1 MRNPLD
7 SPPPYLPKLRVG
19 VVAVVISACL
29 GLLIA
34 RLWVLQVIEG
44 QTYANRLRNQT
55 TIALRLDGARGPILD
70 RNGIALAENR
80 ATYEIDLY
88 LDQLVRDYPKRHR
101 GRVPRIQVERR
112 MGGATLL
119 RKEPDIYRV
128 VMTDLIPI
136 ANALHLEVKLDPKE
150 LQRHYFTSPNVPF
163 RFASELSYVTVA
175 RFAEQN
181 LGVPG
186 IDVAV
191 RPVRHYN
198 FGAFA
203 SHILGYVGPPGE
215 KERLG
220 PDGYDLETM
229 GRIGVER
236 LMDGQLQ
243 GKPGGRILRVNY
255 RGYIVAEEG
264 YTNPNLGASV
274 YLTLDARIQAIVQE
288 ALRTVGRGAA
298 IVMDP
303 NTGDILS
310 MASVPDFDPNGFVP
324 KISQEDWKK
333 LTSDPTRP
341 LLNRSVSAYSPGST
355 FKVLISLA
363 ALKYGAIT
371 LQTQIFSPAAIDI
384 GGHLFHDWT
393 KTGRGNITLDEALQ
407 YSCNTFFYQ
416 LGIRT
421 GIKHLDEMA
430 ELCGFGQPTGL
441 SYLGESPGILPG
453 PAWMKAQHP
462 LERWTTAHT
471 ANLSIGQGFL
481 EVTPLQM
488 VLLMGAVANG
498 GTLLYP
504 RLIVGVSD
512 SQGRQL
518 ASIPP
523 RPRADLGLRPQDL
536 NAIRK
541 GLLAVVESGTGHSV
555 AIPGIAIAGKT
566 GSAQAKRRWHGKLY
580 NDTRAW
586 FIGFAPYEHPKYVV
600 CVMVEGGIGGG
611 ATAGPI
617 VHKIMEGILALERD
631 GSAPQL
637 VYFNPAQGN
646 FNGLTEIQPKVD
658 TPAPVRPS
666 VPVHE
671 EEDSRDNSSA
681 DEG

>member
-1 MRNPLD
+1 MDPLT
-7 SPPPYLPKLRVG
+7 SRPSYLPKLRVG
-19 VVAVVISACL
+19 IVAVAITACL

-34 RLWVLQVIEG
+34 RLWVLQVVEG
-44 QTYANRLRNQT
+44 QTYASRLRNQT

-112 MGGATLL
+112 MGGATLV

-150 LQRHYFTSPNVPF
+150 LQRHYFTSPTVPY

-220 PDGYDLETM
+220 PDGNDLETI

-264 YTNPNLGASV
+264 YTNPGLGASV

-288 ALRTVGRGAA
+288 ALRDVGRGAA

-303 NTGDILS
+303 NTGDILA
-310 MASVPDFDPNGFVP
+310 MASVPDFDPNGFIP
-324 KISQEDWKK
+324 KISQEDWKR

-341 LLNRSVSAYSPGST
+341 LLNRSVAAYAPGST
-355 FKVLISLA
+355 FKVLVSLA

-371 LQTQIFSPAAIDI
+371 PSTQIYSPAAVDI

-393 KTGRGNITLDEALQ
+393 KTGRGNITLAEALQ

-416 LGIRT
+416 VGIRT

-430 ELCGFGQPTGL
+430 SLCGFGEPTGL
-441 SYLGESPGILPG
+441 PYLGEASGILPG
-453 PAWMKAQHP
+453 PAWMKVHHP

-488 VLLMGAVANG
+488 VLLMSSVANG

-504 RLIVGVSD
+504 RLVVGVSD
-512 SQGRQL
+512 DHGRQI
-518 ASIPP
+518 ASIPS
-523 RPRADLGLRPQDL
+523 RPRADLGVRREDL
-536 NAIRK
+536 DAIRK
-541 GLLAVVESGTGHSV
+541 GLLAVVENGTGHSV

-566 GSAQAKRRWHGKLY
+566 GSAQAKRKWNGKLY

-586 FIGFAPYEHPKYVV
+586 FIGFAPYDHPRYAFG
-600 CVMVEGGIGGG
+600 VMVEGGIGGG

-617 VHKIMEGILALERD
+617 AHKIVEGILAMERS
-631 GSAPQL
+631 GASPQL
-637 VYFNPAQGN
+637 VYFTPAKGN
-646 FNGLTEIQPKVD
+646 FNGLSEIQPKTD
-658 TPAPVRPS
+658 TAQPAARPAIPVR
-666 VPVHE
+666 E
-671 EEDSRDNSSA
+671 EEDSQDSASS
-681 DEG
+681 DQG

>member
-1 MRNPLD
+1 MRDPL
-7 SPPPYLPKLRVG
+7 SAHPPYLAKLRVF
-19 VVAVVISACL
+19 VAGAIITGCL
-29 GLLIA
+29 GFLIS
-34 RLWVLQVIEG
+34 RLWVLQVVEG
-44 QTYANRLRNQT
+44 QTYASRLRNQT

-101 GRVPRIQVERR
+101 GKVPRIQVERR

-119 RKEPDIYRV
+119 RKEPDIHRV

-150 LQRHYFTSPNVPF
+150 LQRHYFTSPNVPY
-163 RFASELSYVTVA
+163 RFASELNYATVA

-215 KERLG
+215 KERIG
-220 PDGYDLETM
+220 PDGNDLETI

-255 RGYIVAEEG
+255 RGYIVSEEG
-264 YTNPNLGASV
+264 YTSPNLGASV

-288 ALRTVGRGAA
+288 ALRDVGRGAA

-303 NTGDILS
+303 NSGDILA
-310 MASVPDFDPNGFVP
+310 MASVPDVDPNEFIP
-324 KISQEDWKK
+324 KIGQDDWKR

-341 LLNRSVSAYSPGST
+341 LLNRSVAAYAPGST
-355 FKVLISLA
+355 FKVLVSLA

-371 LQTQIFSPAAIDI
+371 PKTQIFSPAAIDV

-393 KTGRGNITLDEALQ
+393 KTGRGNIALDEALQ

-416 LGIRT
+416 VGIRT

-430 ELCGFGQPTGL
+430 ALCGFGEATGL
-441 SYLGESPGILPG
+441 PYLGEASGILPG
-453 PAWMKAQHP
+453 PEWMKIHHP

-488 VLLMGAVANG
+488 VLLMSAVANG

-504 RLIVGVSD
+504 RLIVGVTD
-512 SQGRQL
+512 AQGHQI

-523 RPRADLGLRPQDL
+523 RPRADLGVRTEDL

-555 AIPGIAIAGKT
+555 ATPGITVAGKT
-566 GSAQAKRRWHGKLY
+566 GSAQAKRRWNGKLY

-586 FIGFAPYEHPKYVV
+586 FIGFAPFDRPKYAFG
-600 CVMVEGGIGGG
+600 VMVEGGIGGG

-617 VHKIMEGILALERD
+617 VHKIVEGILAMERS
-631 GSAPQL
+631 GASPQL
-637 VYFNPAQGN
+637 VYFTPAKGN
-646 FNGLTEIQPKVD
+646 FNGLTEIQPKTD
-658 TPAPVRPS
+658 TAQPVRPAT
-666 VPVHE
+666 PVRE
-671 EEDSRDNSSA
+671 EEDAQDNSSS
-681 DEG
+681 DQG

>member
-1 MRNPLD
+1 MRDAPS
-7 SPPPYLPKLRVG
+7 SPPPYMAKLRVG
-19 VVAVVISACL
+19 IVALGITACL

-34 RLWVLQVIEG
+34 RLWVIQVVEG
-44 QTYANRLRNQT
+44 QTYASRLRNQT

-203 SHILGYVGPPGE
+203 SHVLGYVGPPGD
-215 KERLG
+215 KERIG
-220 PDGYDLETM
+220 PDGNDLETI

-264 YTNPNLGASV
+264 YRSPNLGASV
-274 YLTLDARIQAIVQE
+274 YLTLDARMQAIVQE
-288 ALRTVGRGAA
+288 ALREVGRGAA
-298 IVMDP
+298 IVLDP
-303 NTGDILS
+303 NTGDILA

-341 LLNRSVSAYSPGST
+341 LLNRSVAAYSPGST
-355 FKVLISLA
+355 FKVLVSLA

-371 LQTQIFSPAAIDI
+371 PKTQIYSPAAIDI

-421 GIKHLDEMA
+421 GIKHLDETA
-430 ELCGFGQPTGL
+430 ALCGFGEPTGL
-441 SYLGESPGILPG
+441 PYLGESSGLLPG
-453 PAWMKAQHP
+453 PEWMRIHHP
-462 LERWTTAHT
+462 SERWTTAHT
-471 ANLSIGQGFL
+471 ANFSIGQGFL

-488 VLLMGAVANG
+488 VLLMAAVANG
-498 GTLLYP
+498 GTVLYP
-504 RLIVGVSD
+504 RLVVGVSD
-512 SQGRQL
+512 SQGHQL

-523 RPRADLGLRPQDL
+523 RPRANLGMRTEDL

-541 GLLAVVESGTGHSV
+541 GLLDVVENGTGHSV

-566 GSAQAKRRWHGKLY
+566 GSAQAKRRWNGKLY
-580 NDTRAW
+580 NDVRAW
-586 FIGFAPYEHPKYVV
+586 FIGFAPYERPKYVV
-600 CVMVEGGIGGG
+600 GVMVEGGIGGG

-617 VHKIMEGILALERD
+617 VHKILEGLLELERS
-631 GSAPQL
+631 GAGPQL
-637 VYFNPAQGN
+637 VYFPPARGN
-646 FNGLTEIQPKVD
+646 FNGLTEIQPKAD
-658 TPAPVRPS
+658 TPQPVRPA
-666 VPVHE
+666 VPVRE
-671 EEDSRDNSSA
+671 QEDAQDGSSS